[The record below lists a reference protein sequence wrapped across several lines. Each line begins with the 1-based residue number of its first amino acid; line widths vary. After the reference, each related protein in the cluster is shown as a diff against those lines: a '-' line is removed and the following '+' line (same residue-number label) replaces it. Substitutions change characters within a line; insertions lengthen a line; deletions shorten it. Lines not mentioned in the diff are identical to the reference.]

1 MSVTFQK
8 LATRIQKS
16 YDNDPDAPQIT
27 QPQLVGIMHRVF
39 YLIGD
44 ALSSGEDV
52 YLEGFGRFYP
62 DCKPPR
68 KVKSGLTSSTHVT
81 DYKVFVKFNPFK
93 QLNNQVEIYLKRLG
107 LDFNFNS
114 DTQEEENDVTAFEER
129 K

>member
-1 MSVTFQK
+1 MSVTFRT
-8 LATRIQKS
+8 LANRVQKS

-27 QPQLVGIMHRVF
+27 QPQLIGIMHRVF

-68 KVKSGLTSSTHVT
+68 KVKSGLTSETHVT
-81 DYKVFVKFNPFK
+81 GYKVFVRFNPFK
-93 QLNNQVEIYLKRLG
+93 QLNNQVEVYLRRLG
-107 LDFNFNS
+107 LSFDM
-114 DTQEEENDVTAFEER
+114 EEDDVTTSEER
-129 K
+129 E